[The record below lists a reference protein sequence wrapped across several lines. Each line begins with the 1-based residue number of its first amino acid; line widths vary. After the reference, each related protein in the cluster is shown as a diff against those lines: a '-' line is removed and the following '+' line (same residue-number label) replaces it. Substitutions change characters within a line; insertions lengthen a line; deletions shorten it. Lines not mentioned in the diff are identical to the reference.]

1 MSFLKTKSEKKS
13 FTLSSFL
20 LALIIFLMFYLGL
33 NYTDAPVEERGI
45 SINFGNTVS
54 GRGNQQPFLKP
65 QTAAKMQQV
74 EEVQQEEVIQEEEVP
89 SITEEK
95 VEDVITEVA
104 EDVPVIQP
112 EETTLKEEVK
122 VVEEVKEVE
131 QPAEQPKKPSQST
144 TDALSSFINGSNS
157 NNNETVNANEGND
170 INNGDKGD
178 VDGDPYATS
187 YFGAPGKG
195 SGSAGY
201 GLNGRK
207 LLSNGKVQQE
217 CNEEGT
223 VVVKIEVDK
232 NGNVVAATPGV
243 KGTTNSDPCLLQPAK
258 ETAYMHQW
266 NVDSNAPS
274 RQIGFV
280 VVNFKLGE

>member
-45 SINFGNTVS
+45 SINFGNTDS
-54 GRGNQQPFLKP
+54 GRGNQQPILKP
-65 QTAAKMQQV
+65 EATAKMQQV
-74 EEVQQEEVIQEEEVP
+74 EVVEEEEIQEEEVA

-95 VEDVITEVA
+95 VEDVITEEA

-112 EETTLKEEVK
+112 EETTPKEEVK
-122 VVEEVKEVE
+122 VVEEPKEVE
-131 QPAEQPKKPSQST
+131 KPAEEPKKPSQST
-144 TDALSSFINGSNS
+144 TDALSSFINGSKS
-157 NNNETVNANEGND
+157 NDEAVNTNEGND
-170 INNGDKGD
+170 SNNGDKGD
-178 VDGDPYATS
+178 INGDPYATS
-187 YFGAPGKG
+187 YFGALGKG

-217 CNEEGT
+217 CNEAGT

-232 NGNVVAATPGV
+232 NGNVIAATPGV

-258 ETAYMHQW
+258 ETAFMHKW